1 MPRHSSKQ
9 LLRRDIWALWITEV
23 SKSGASAPSAL
34 QYLCLYEGI
43 QEQRYQIP
51 RSIVPKSNWLTAIL
65 PQYDDQR
72 WRSFTRME
80 PQSFVHILGLIQNCH
95 IFRNNSKCPQ
105 ASVSSQLKI
114 ALYKLAQN
122 GSGSGFK
129 PSSSQWGVSEGHIYN
144 CTRRVVYALFQL
156 RERCIRWPS
165 PESRNRESFINYD
178 RAGFVG
184 TVGSLDGTDIVLD
197 NKPGGEYKGEQFF
210 NRKKRY
216 AIDLCAICNSDLTFT
231 YYLTGFSNAA
241 HDSRV
246 FSST

>member
-1 MPRHSSKQ
+1 M
-9 LLRRDIWALWITEV
+9 
-23 SKSGASAPSAL
+23 
-34 QYLCLYEGI
+34 
-43 QEQRYQIP
+43 
-51 RSIVPKSNWLTAIL
+51 
-65 PQYDDQR
+65 
-72 WRSFTRME
+72 
-80 PQSFVHILGLIQNCH
+80 
-95 IFRNNSKCPQ
+95 
-105 ASVSSQLKI
+105 
-114 ALYKLAQN
+114 
-122 GSGSGFK
+122 
-129 PSSSQWGVSEGHIYN
+129 
-144 CTRRVVYALFQL
+144 VYTLFQL

-246 FSST
+246 FSSTQLYHHPEDFFSPGQYLLADSAYAASRYLVAPYKAPAANKAENKAFNKLLSSCRVNIEHAFGVLKGR